1 MVAVAI
7 LDVTRIEPKLK
18 HPTIFKHFDELD
30 AGENF
35 IIDNDHDPKP
45 LYYQLLGERGNIF
58 TWEYLQQGPQ
68 RWQVKIAK
76 RSNDNNG
83 ETIGSIAAKDM
94 RKAAVFKARGI
105 DYSCGGNKTLQ
116 EAVAEA
122 AISEEALKAELAD
135 AEQLPRSASQDFNK
149 WKLDFLCDYISNTH
163 HRYIK
168 ENAELIS
175 GLAEKVAQRHGV
187 HHPEL
192 NRLAQ
197 GVIPF
202 LQNLLTHI
210 GKEEE
215 IVFPAIKQRVSG
227 KSPATGAIPDEA
239 GIIKKSV
246 LVLEKEHSIIAADLA
261 YFRKLSNDYELPD
274 DACNSYAYLYQKLAE
289 MEDDLQQCLHVENNI
304 LFPRAI
310 APERENVQ

>member
-1 MVAVAI
+1 
-7 LDVTRIEPKLK
+7 
-18 HPTIFKHFDELD
+18 
-30 AGENF
+30 
-35 IIDNDHDPKP
+35 
-45 LYYQLLGERGNIF
+45 
-58 TWEYLQQGPQ
+58 
-68 RWQVKIAK
+68 
-76 RSNDNNG
+76 
-83 ETIGSIAAKDM
+83 
-94 RKAAVFKARGI
+94 
-105 DYSCGGNKTLQ
+105 
-116 EAVAEA
+116 
-122 AISEEALKAELAD
+122 LKAELAD

-149 WKLDFLCDYISNTH
+149 WKLDFLCDYIGNTH

-187 HHPEL
+187 YHPEL

-215 IVFPAIKQRVSG
+215 IIFPAIKQRASE
-227 KSPATGAIPDEA
+227 KKPAAAITPDEA

-246 LVLEKEHSIIAADLA
+246 LVLEKEHNIIAADLA
-261 YFRKLSNDYELPD
+261 YFRKLSNNYELPE

-289 MEDDLQQCLHVENNI
+289 MEDDLQQYIHIENNI
-304 LFPRAI
+304 LFRRAI
-310 APERENVQ
+310 ALEQETLN